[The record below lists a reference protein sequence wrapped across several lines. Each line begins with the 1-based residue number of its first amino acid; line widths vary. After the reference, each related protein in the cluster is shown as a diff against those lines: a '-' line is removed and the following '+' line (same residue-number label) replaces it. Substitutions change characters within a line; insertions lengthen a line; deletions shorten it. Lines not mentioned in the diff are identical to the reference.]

1 MKRGST
7 HASEGDATRPQAIS
21 THTDYSTATRPEA
34 ISLNGGQSV
43 VLIGHIAPL
52 TVLEA
57 EANEEEL
64 RSVEG
69 ISSHS
74 RRAERLAWRI
84 LLRKAAERGTGVLV
98 GAEQTAEKGAG
109 VLAGTEQTAEKGA
122 EKDTILIKYTPQ
134 GAPVLARGIVI
145 GDSHY
150 THISVSH
157 CRDKVAVMLSLRPCG
172 IDIEQLARDFGR
184 VSTRYIT
191 PDERALCQCE
201 EFEAIAW
208 CAKEALYKLAQIEGL
223 DFRRDIVIEAIDLAA
238 GTIVGRAGELQSVT
252 MQILRPDKEHVAVA
266 TL

>member
-7 HASEGDATRPQAIS
+7 HASEGDATRPQAIP

-84 LLRKAAERGTGVLV
+84 LLRKAAERGTGVLA
-98 GAEQTAEKGAG
+98 GTEKAAEPTAEKG
-109 VLAGTEQTAEKGA
+109 AEKGA

-157 CRDKVAVMLSLRPCG
+157 CRDKVAVMLSLRHCG
-172 IDIEQLARDFGR
+172 IDIEQPARDFGR

-223 DFRRDIVIEAIDLAA
+223 DFRRDIIIEAIDLAA
-238 GTIVGRAGELQSVT
+238 GTIVGRVGELQSVT
-252 MQILRPDKEHVAVA
+252 MQILRTDKEHVAVA

>member
-7 HASEGDATRPQAIS
+7 HASEGDATRPQAIP

-98 GAEQTAEKGAG
+98 GAEQTAEKGA
-109 VLAGTEQTAEKGA
+109 
-122 EKDTILIKYTPQ
+122 EKDTILIKYTAQ

-223 DFRRDIVIEAIDLAA
+223 DFRRDIIIEAIDPAA

>member
-7 HASEGDATRPQAIS
+7 HASEGDATRPQAIP

-84 LLRKAAERGTGVLV
+84 LLRKAAERGAGVLV
-98 GAEQTAEKGAG
+98 GTEKSAEKG
-109 VLAGTEQTAEKGA
+109 AEKGA
-122 EKDTILIKYTPQ
+122 EKDTILIKYTAQ

-223 DFRRDIVIEAIDLAA
+223 DFRRDIIIEAIDLAA
-238 GTIVGRAGELQSVT
+238 GTIVGRAGELQSVS

>member
-7 HASEGDATRPQAIS
+7 HASEGDATRPQAIP

-84 LLRKAAERGTGVLV
+84 LLRKSAERGTGVLA
-98 GAEQTAEKGAG
+98 GTEKAAEKGG
-109 VLAGTEQTAEKGA
+109 

-201 EFEAIAW
+201 EFEAVAW

-223 DFRRDIVIEAIDLAA
+223 DFRRDIIIEAIDLAA

>member
-7 HASEGDATRPQAIS
+7 HASEGDATRLQAIP

-43 VLIGHIAPL
+43 VLIGHIAQL

-84 LLRKAAERGTGVLV
+84 LLRKAAERGAGVLV
-98 GAEQTAEKGAG
+98 GTEKSAEKAAEKGA
-109 VLAGTEQTAEKGA
+109 EKGV

-223 DFRRDIVIEAIDLAA
+223 DFRRDIIIEAIDLAA

>member
-7 HASEGDATRPQAIS
+7 HASEGDATRPQAIP

-34 ISLNGGQSV
+34 ISLNGGQSI
-43 VLIGHIAPL
+43 VLISHIAPL

-57 EANEEEL
+57 EATEEEL
-64 RSVEG
+64 RYVEG

-84 LLRKAAERGTGVLV
+84 LLRKM
-98 GAEQTAEKGAG
+98 
-109 VLAGTEQTAEKGA
+109 AEKGA
-122 EKDTILIKYTPQ
+122 EKDTSLIKYTPQ
-134 GAPVLARGIVI
+134 GAPVLTRGIVI
-145 GDSHY
+145 GDLHY

-208 CAKEALYKLAQIEGL
+208 CAKEALYKLAQIEEL

>member
-7 HASEGDATRPQAIS
+7 HASEGDATRPQAIP
-21 THTDYSTATRPEA
+21 TDTDYSTATRPEA

-74 RRAERLAWRI
+74 HRAERLAWRI
-84 LLRKAAERGTGVLV
+84 LLRKAAERGAGILV
-98 GAEQTAEKGAG
+98 GAEKS
-109 VLAGTEQTAEKGA
+109 AEKGA

-172 IDIEQLARDFGR
+172 IDIEQLTRDFGR

-223 DFRRDIVIEAIDLAA
+223 DFRRDIIIESINLAA
-238 GTIVGRAGELQSVT
+238 GTVVGRAGELQSVT

>member
-7 HASEGDATRPQAIS
+7 HASEGDATRPQAIP

-84 LLRKAAERGTGVLV
+84 LLRKM
-98 GAEQTAEKGAG
+98 
-109 VLAGTEQTAEKGA
+109 AEKGA

-145 GDSHY
+145 EDSHY

-191 PDERALCQCE
+191 PDERALCQYE

-223 DFRRDIVIEAIDLAA
+223 DFRRDIIIEAIDLAA

-252 MQILRPDKEHVAVA
+252 MQILRTDSEHVAVA

>member
-7 HASEGDATRPQAIS
+7 HASEGDATRPQAIP

-84 LLRKAAERGTGVLV
+84 LLRKAAERGAGVLV
-98 GAEQTAEKGAG
+98 GTEKSAEKC
-109 VLAGTEQTAEKGA
+109 AEKGA
-122 EKDTILIKYTPQ
+122 EKDTILIKYTAQ

-223 DFRRDIVIEAIDLAA
+223 DFRRDIIIEAIDLAA
-238 GTIVGRAGELQSVT
+238 GTIVGRAGELQSVS